1 VGYFDDEK
9 NVREYLKMAEG
20 YDGRELVDR
29 LAKYLPEGSTV
40 LELGMGPGIDL
51 DMLAER
57 FITTGS
63 DTSDIFLDMYR
74 QQHPAAAL
82 INLNAVS
89 IDTDRTFD
97 GIYSNKVLHHLTR
110 DELKAS
116 LMRQVDV
123 LKTGGIALHSFWHGD
138 KEEEH
143 KGLRFIYYRIEEL
156 QQMIPA
162 SLELAEF
169 WLYKEMKREDSICL
183 VLRKSKRG
191 SDWL

>member
-82 INLNAVS
+82 INLNAAS

-162 SLELAEF
+162 SLELVES

-183 VLRKSKRG
+183 VLRKR
-191 SDWL
+191 